1 MKGVPQIGSDRLG
14 REKVFRHLRVS
25 KKNSHSF
32 CPESEQA
39 NGTDGHGKRSY
50 SDQATRM
57 R

>member
-14 REKVFRHLRVS
+14 REKVFRHL
-25 KKNSHSF
+25 KKLV
-32 CPESEQA
+32 ESEQA